1 MAAVLALAFSAGM
14 VATVNPCGF
23 AMLPAYLAYFLGLET
38 PRATT
43 SASASASAETS
54 GIDPVRN
61 PVLRALAVSGCVTL
75 GFLLVFGVM
84 GFAWSSVSGLIGRR
98 LPYITILVGVAL
110 ISVGIAMLRGF
121 EPVVKL
127 PGIQMSSEG
136 RELTS
141 MFIYGISYAIAS
153 LSCTIPI
160 FIGIVSTT
168 LDRNSFAAGLSTFLA
183 YGLGM
188 GTTLAILTL
197 AVALTLQGIIRTFR
211 RILPYVNTISAVF
224 LILAG
229 GFVSYYAVI
238 EINELNSRGSSTVVQ
253 SARQIQSSLQRWV
266 EQVGGLQLALAAAI
280 ILGAVI
286 AISATL
292 RPARPDH
299 PDRSAQPDADADA
312 SADADE
318 QQHQVTKDGV

>member
-1 MAAVLALAFSAGM
+1 VAAVLALAFSAGM

-38 PRATT
+38 PRAASTT
-43 SASASASAETS
+43 SANGTTQPS
-54 GIDPVRN
+54 GIDPVRS

-84 GFAWSSVSGLIGRR
+84 GFAWSSVSELIGRR
-98 LPYITILVGVAL
+98 LPYITILVGIAL

-197 AVALTLQGIIRTFR
+197 AVALTQQGILRTFR
-211 RILPYVNTISAVF
+211 RILPYVNTISGVF

-292 RPARPDH
+292 RSDRSDRPDT
-299 PDRSAQPDADADA
+299 DG
-312 SADADE
+312 DADE
-318 QQHQVTKDGV
+318 QQRVTKDGV

>member
-38 PRATT
+38 PRAATD
-43 SASASASAETS
+43 SATAAERS
-54 GIDPVRN
+54 NGLDPVRN

-98 LPYITILVGVAL
+98 LPYITILVGIAL
-110 ISVGIAMLRGF
+110 ILLGIAMLLGF
-121 EPVVKL
+121 EPVLKL
-127 PGIQMSSEG
+127 PGIELSTEG
-136 RELTS
+136 REMTS

-168 LDRNSFAAGLSTFLA
+168 LDRRSFAAGVSTFVA

-188 GTTLAILTL
+188 GATLAILTV
-197 AVALTLQGIIRTFR
+197 AVALTQQGILRAFR
-211 RILPYVNTISAVF
+211 RLLPYVNKISGGF

-229 GFVSYYAVI
+229 LFVGYYAAV
-238 EINELNSRGSSTVVQ
+238 EIHELNSGGSTSVVQ
-253 SARQIQSSLQRWV
+253 SARDVQSSLQRWV
-266 EQVGGLQLALAAAI
+266 ERVGGGQLALAAVI
-280 ILGAVI
+280 ILGAAV
-286 AISATL
+286 ALSL
-292 RPARPDH
+292 LVRPHKPEQIEESEAQV
-299 PDRSAQPDADADA
+299 RSG
-312 SADADE
+312 E
-318 QQHQVTKDGV
+318 DGTSV